1 MSILR
6 LGDIEYPSL
15 AGKVSDAEWQTR
27 VELAALHRLVDLYG
41 WNDLQ
46 QAPLSARIPGEPHY
60 LFNAD
65 GLLFSESTASALVK
79 IDLDGNIVADTP
91 FTILHPTWLPMK
103 AVHALRED
111 ANFVIHS
118 HDDHIAAIS
127 AREEGLLPISQTGAF
142 IVAGGLAYHPYDGVE
157 TLEERIP
164 SIQASL
170 GHSRILMLRNH
181 GAVVIGETAW
191 GALGLLSALF
201 KACHTQVLAGPGEHL
216 IHLGPDIL
224 AEMLQELI
232 RGPAVSDN
240 WAALLRKLDRIDP
253 SYRS

>member
-1 MSILR
+1 MSKLR

-15 AGKVSDAEWQTR
+15 EGKVSDGEWNAR

-46 QAPLSARIPGEPHY
+46 QAPLSARIPDEPHY

-65 GLLFSESTASALVK
+65 GLLFSETTASSLVK
-79 IDLDGNIVADTP
+79 IDIDGNIVGDTP
-91 FTILHPTWLPMK
+91 FTILQRTWFPMK
-103 AVHALRED
+103 AVHAVRED

-142 IVAGGLAYHPYDGVE
+142 IVSGGLAYHPYDGVE
-157 TLEERIP
+157 TFEERIP
-164 SIQASL
+164 SLQKSL
-170 GHSRILMLRNH
+170 GQSRILMLRNH
-181 GAVVIGETAW
+181 GAVVVGETAW
-191 GALGLLSALF
+191 GAFGLLSSLF
-201 KACHTQVLAGPGEHL
+201 KACHTQVLAGRGVEL
-216 IHLGPDIL
+216 IHLGEDIL
-224 AEMLQELI
+224 AEMLEELI
-232 RGPAVSDN
+232 RGPAVGNN

-253 SYRS
+253 SYKQ